1 MYIYIIYFLSP
12 SHSLSKCLSKFRV
25 CALNAKHNHCKP
37 ILM

>member
-1 MYIYIIYFLSP
+1 MYIYTIYFLSP
-12 SHSLSKCLSKFRV
+12 SHSLSKFRV